1 MTIETLAGRACA
13 RPHTRSSAFAEQQQ
27 MLARFN
33 RKRLTPGFGE
43 PLFTWATEQR
53 MRSVERDFV
62 TQCRRDV
69 GPLLENAPTEASAF
83 VTWFQSMTHW
93 GPGQGD
99 ALFPWLAAHA
109 SLEEMRWFLHQEV
122 AGEAGFE
129 DLLALTQLKMPIQ
142 PKLEMA
148 RNFWDEMGRGQ
159 AKGMHGPM
167 LERLA
172 DHLKLDP
179 DIDNVLPEALAL
191 GNIMTAL
198 AQNRAFAFH
207 SVGALGV
214 IEMTAPDRAAAVTE
228 GLKRLGITGKV
239 RHYFALHAVLDRRHS
254 EDWNREVIAPLV
266 AEDPRRARCI
276 AEGALLRL
284 ARGKAC
290 FDAYRAHF
298 GLNEKVGARD
308 VH

>member
-1 MTIETLAGRACA
+1 MTLETLSDRANA
-13 RPHTRSSAFAEQQQ
+13 RANANSSFADEQR

-33 RKRLTPGFGE
+33 RRRLTPGLGE
-43 PLFTWATEQR
+43 PLYTWATARRMSAVEQ
-53 MRSVERDFV
+53 DFV
-62 TQCRRDV
+62 ARCRQV
-69 GPLLENAPTEASAF
+69 TAPLLTEVPSDASSF
-83 VTWFQSMTHW
+83 VAWFETMREW
-93 GPGQGD
+93 GPGQND
-99 ALFPWLAAHA
+99 PLFPWLADEA

-129 DLLALTQLKMPIQ
+129 DLLALTQLKMPTRA
-142 PKLEMA
+142 KLEMA

-167 LERLA
+167 LDRLA
-172 DHLKLDP
+172 HHLELDP

-191 GNIMTAL
+191 GNLTTAMAL
-198 AQNRAFAFH
+198 DRTFAFH
-207 SVGALGV
+207 SVGALGA

-228 GLKRLGITGKV
+228 GLKRLGISGKV

-254 EDWNREVIAPLV
+254 KDWNAEVLAPLV
-266 AEDPRRARCI
+266 AEDPRRARAI

-298 GLNEKVGARD
+298 GLGGDD
-308 VH
+308 VRH

>member
-1 MTIETLAGRACA
+1 MTIEIFAHRAV
-13 RPHTRSSAFAEQQQ
+13 RPQTRATGFAEQQQ

-33 RKRLTPGFGE
+33 RRRLAAGFGE
-43 PLFTWATEQR
+43 APFTWATEQR
-53 MRSVERDFV
+53 MRTAELDFV
-62 TQCRRDV
+62 SQCRRDIA
-69 GPLLENAPTEASAF
+69 PLLEDVPSDTVAFSA
-83 VTWFQSMTHW
+83 WFDALTQS

-99 ALFPWLAAHA
+99 PLFPWLAEHA
-109 SLEEMRWFLHQEV
+109 SFEQMRWFLHQEV

-129 DLLALTQLKMPIQ
+129 DLLALTQLKMPIR

-148 RNFWDEMGRGQ
+148 RNYWDEMGRGQ

-172 DHLKLDP
+172 DHFVLDP

-191 GNIMTAL
+191 GNLMTAL
-198 AQNRAFAFH
+198 AHNRAFAFH

-228 GLKRLGITGKV
+228 GLKRLGISGKV
-239 RHYFALHAVLDRRHS
+239 RQYFALHAVLDRRHS
-254 EDWNREVIAPLV
+254 EDWHREVIAPLI
-266 AEDPRRARCI
+266 AEDSRRARCI

-298 GLNEKVGARD
+298 GLSEKT
-308 VH
+308 

>member
-1 MTIETLAGRACA
+1 MTIDTLAARASA
-13 RPHTRSSAFAEQQQ
+13 RSPNSAPFIEQQR

-33 RKRLTPGFGE
+33 RKRLAPGLGQ
-43 PLFTWATEQR
+43 PLFTLATEAM
-53 MRSVERDFV
+53 MRAFERDFV
-62 TQCRRDV
+62 AQCRREIECLTTDV
-69 GPLLENAPTEASAF
+69 PSEASAF
-83 VTWFQSMTHW
+83 VAWFESMSQW

-99 ALFPWLAAHA
+99 PLFAWLAERA

-129 DLLALTQLKMPIQ
+129 DLLALTQLKLPMR

-172 DHLKLDP
+172 EHFKLAP
-179 DIDNVLPEALAL
+179 DIDNVVAEALAL
-191 GNIMTAL
+191 GNLMTAL
-198 AQNRAFAFH
+198 AHDRAFAFH
-207 SVGALGV
+207 SVGTLGA
-214 IEMTAPDRAAAVTE
+214 IEMTAPDRAAAVCE
-228 GLKRLGITGKV
+228 GLKRLGVPGKV

-254 EDWNREVIAPLV
+254 QDWNREVITPLV
-266 AEDPRRARCI
+266 EEDPRRARAI
-276 AEGALLRL
+276 GEGALMRL

-290 FDAYRAHF
+290 FAAYSAHF
-298 GLNEKVGARD
+298 DLGAERKVAH